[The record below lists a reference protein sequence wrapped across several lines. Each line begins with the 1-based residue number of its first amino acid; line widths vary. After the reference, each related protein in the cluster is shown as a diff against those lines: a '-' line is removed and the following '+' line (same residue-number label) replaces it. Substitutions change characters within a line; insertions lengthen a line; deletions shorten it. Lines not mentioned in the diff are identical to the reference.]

1 MRLAPLVSGASLVVV
16 VVGEATTREV
26 EVESSEE
33 VVELVAAGMHA
44 RAAIARELLLL
55 EAGGAGSLD
64 QRERLVSLHLA
75 TNLLGQARDEVG
87 QEKGW
92 RQSDYPVGQVFE
104 LRQVLYNCP
113 SLCEYKQGKPCL

>member
-1 MRLAPLVSGASLVVV
+1 MRLAPLVSGASLVVAV
-16 VVGEATTREV
+16 VEEATTREV

-64 QRERLVSLHLA
+64 QRES
-75 TNLLGQARDEVG
+75 
-87 QEKGW
+87 W
-92 RQSDYPVGQVFE
+92 
-104 LRQVLYNCP
+104 
-113 SLCEYKQGKPCL
+113 